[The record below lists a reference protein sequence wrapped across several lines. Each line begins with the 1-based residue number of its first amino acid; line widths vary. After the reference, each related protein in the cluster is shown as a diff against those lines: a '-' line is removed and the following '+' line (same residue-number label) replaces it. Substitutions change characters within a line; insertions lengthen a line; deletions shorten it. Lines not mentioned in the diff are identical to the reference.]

1 MAKRAANAV
10 PSGGL
15 IDPQK
20 LEIMTALE
28 RKVLWL
34 AMWTIHNANHIRDSR
49 DGLKVGGHQASCASL
64 NTIMSALYFDVLR
77 PQDRVAVKPHAS
89 PVFHAIQ
96 YMMGRQ
102 SVDQLQRFRGYGG
115 AQSYPSRTKDADEVD
130 FSTGSVGLGVAMTLF
145 SSMVQD
151 YVRMQH
157 LVQDPERVGESPG
170 RMVALVGDAEL
181 DEGNVYEAMLEGWK
195 YDVRNLWWVIDY
207 NRQSLDGVVSD
218 GLFQKIRQFF
228 GTVDWEV
235 VMLKYG
241 KRLERVFA
249 QPGGDTLRN
258 WIDECPNDLYSALTF
273 KGGSGEAGVWR
284 DHLKKDLRG
293 VTGIKAILDDHDDV
307 ELHKL
312 MTNLAGQDMEAVL
325 EAFHGVND
333 DRPRCFIAYTVKGY
347 NTPLAGHKDNH
358 SGLMTPDQMARFK
371 ADHGI
376 EDGEEWEPFARAGMD
391 EGTLREFVQV
401 VDFNAPGSRIHKA
414 DKVEIPSV
422 LPIRGQKTIST
433 QMAFGSV
440 LHELS
445 RGNSALASRIVTTSP
460 DVTVSTNLGAWVNQ
474 RGIFSLDVRNDVFRQ
489 EQVASAQKWMRHG
502 GGQHMELGIA
512 ENNLFILL
520 ASLGL
525 SGPLFG
531 TRLLPVG
538 TLYDP
543 FIARGLDA
551 LNYACY
557 QDARFMLVATPSGVT
572 LAPEGG
578 AHQSI
583 STPLIGLGQPGLT
596 SFEPAY
602 ADELAQIMR
611 WGFEFMQADD
621 GGSVYLRLSTRSLEQ
636 PDRKLDDATVADILA
651 GAYWQVEPG
660 PEAEL
665 ALVYSGA
672 VAPEVLAASFEPGR
686 EAPLDNDA
694 LTETLQAVMEEFPQY
709 EPHIGKE
716 HVWSRQSRS
725 HRGLGYF
732 RRVLSAV
739 KGERPFPFPTMG
751 SSKMLCALGLGA
763 TAAVMPTG
771 QEEKLKKWVL
781 SQKKGSIQLHDLFRE
796 TYKLNKGDLYGT
808 LLTAENVLSEGLYSP
823 GREEREVTS
832 RLSYLRNDS
841 APKGDNF
848 GSWYHLFGSALFSLM
863 RPEWKAKTA
872 MKIESAGS
880 YILEGKDPQEH
891 HIN

>member
-10 PSGGL
+10 PGGGV

-20 LEIMTALE
+20 LEILTALE

-34 AMWTIHNANHIRDSR
+34 AMWTIHNANHVRESR

-64 NTIMSALYFDVLR
+64 NTVMSALYFDVLR

-89 PVFHAIQ
+89 PVYHAIQ

-102 SVDQLQRFRGYGG
+102 SLDQLQRFRGYGG

-157 LVQDPERVGESPG
+157 LVQDPERAGQVPG

-273 KGGSGEAGVWR
+273 KGGAGEAGVWR

-293 VTGIKAILDDHDDV
+293 VTGIKAILDEHDDV
-307 ELHKL
+307 ALHRL

-325 EAFHGVND
+325 EAFHGVDD
-333 DRPRCFIAYTVKGY
+333 DRPRCFIAYTVKGHG
-347 NTPLAGHKDNH
+347 TPLAGHKDNH
-358 SGLMTPDQMARFK
+358 AGLMTPEQMARFK
-371 ADHGI
+371 AGHGI
-376 EDGEEWEPFARAGMD
+376 EDGEEWEPFAKAGMD
-391 EGTLREFVQV
+391 EGALRDFVQV
-401 VDFNAPGSRIHKA
+401 VDFNAPGSRVHKA

-422 LPIRGQKTIST
+422 LPFRGHKTIST

-520 ASLGL
+520 AALGL

-551 LNYACY
+551 LNYAAY
-557 QDARFMLVATPSGVT
+557 QDARFMVVATPSGVT

-596 SFEPAY
+596 MFEPAY

-611 WGFEFMQADD
+611 WGFEHMQDD
-621 GGSVYLRLSTRSLEQ
+621 NGGSVYLRLSTRSIEQ
-636 PDRKLDDATVADILA
+636 PDRTLVDAVTADILA

-660 PEAEL
+660 PGAEL

-672 VAPEVLAASFEPGR
+672 VAPEVMAAYEEMADDIPGLGVLAVPSVDRLYHGWQKSLRARNGNGANGGPG
-686 EAPLDNDA
+686 
-694 LTETLQAVMEEFPQY
+694 TSHVETLLSRLAPGAALVTAQDGHPATLSW
-709 EPHIGKE
+709 IG
-716 HVWSRQSRS
+716 SAT
-725 HRGLGYF
+725 G
-732 RRVLSAV
+732 RRVY
-739 KGERPFPFPTMG
+739 P
-751 SSKMLCALGLGA
+751 LGVTGFGQSGDIPDVYAHFGIDTAAIVDMAA
-763 TAAVMPTG
+763 TAC
-771 QEEKLKKWVL
+771 L
-781 SQKKGSIQLHDLFRE
+781 
-796 TYKLNKGDLYGT
+796 
-808 LLTAENVLSEGLYSP
+808 
-823 GREEREVTS
+823 GRR
-832 RLSYLRNDS
+832 
-841 APKGDNF
+841 
-848 GSWYHLFGSALFSLM
+848 
-863 RPEWKAKTA
+863 
-872 MKIESAGS
+872 
-880 YILEGKDPQEH
+880 
-891 HIN
+891 